1 MKSFCVIPVLLAS
14 HCPLSSK
21 WQRKKEMEGRRGIQ
35 DQQLARLKL
44 VGSWKTL
51 LLACCGEK
59 PHIQVQG
66 THLGCFMLST
76 IQCTTPL
83 LKRATLK
90 VISKPNL
97 PSEKLMASKDG
108 YFWPDIASQRRFL
121 DKTAKELHIKTV
133 TFFIPTSSPLM

>member
-1 MKSFCVIPVLLAS
+1 MKSFCVMPVLLAS

-21 WQRKKEMEGRRGIQ
+21 WQRKKWKEGHSRRSN
-35 DQQLARLKL
+35 
-44 VGSWKTL
+44 SWRRMSVLGKHTVF
-51 LLACCGEK
+51 ACCGEK

-66 THLGCFMLST
+66 THLGCFVLST